1 MGRLAITPAAFEAIA
16 ATLPLGSV
24 EAKPDARGR
33 GNLGTTLAE
42 MPPGDWGFWRIAT
55 DLIQVTPARA
65 RANAWSALSG

>member
-1 MGRLAITPAAFEAIA
+1 MIRLAITPAAFEAIA

-42 MPPGDWGFWRIAT
+42 MPPGRRIAT
-55 DLIQVTPARA
+55 DLIQDAPARA